1 MNAESVLASPRW
13 SLSDSMQII
22 IIRVISTHAPIA
34 NLFHLHRKHLTAA
47 HYRGVRATDM
57 AAWREVTLST
67 AI

>member
-1 MNAESVLASPRW
+1 
-13 SLSDSMQII
+13 MQII